1 MLTRS
6 RLKVWG
12 VILILGSF
20 DFDATFVVL
29 GSKLNPTRRGLW
41 NGYQEGGGAFHA
53 RPYKNP
59 FKGLFGP
66 IFLHRKGWG
75 IKITSENFF

>member
-1 MLTRS
+1 MLMRS

-29 GSKLNPTRRGLW
+29 GSKLKTELKLMNFIETGWR
-41 NGYQEGGGAFHA
+41 
-53 RPYKNP
+53 
-59 FKGLFGP
+59 LFYFRMGQTCGDQT
-66 IFLHRKGWG
+66 K
-75 IKITSENFF
+75 S

>member
-1 MLTRS
+1 
-6 RLKVWG
+6 
-12 VILILGSF
+12 VII
-20 DFDATFVVL
+20 
-29 GSKLNPTRRGLW
+29 NPTRRGLW
-41 NGYQEGGGAFHA
+41 NGHQEGGGAFNA

-75 IKITSENFF
+75 IKTTSEKFFEIGFLSKKCHFCVLFA